1 VNDQSA
7 FTTFLFTDIEGSSRL
22 WEEHPEQ
29 MQGALQR
36 HDRILRDA
44 VLRHH
49 GSVVKS
55 TGDGIH
61 AAFEDPVDALAA
73 TAEFQIALET
83 PDASAGLQLRVRC
96 GIHAGMIERRDGD
109 YFGSAVNRA
118 ARIMNAA
125 HGGQVL
131 TSQAVAELVQG
142 RLPEGMSLRDL
153 GALRL
158 RDLAGAEHV
167 FQLQHGGLR
176 PAFPPL
182 RSLEAVPNNL
192 PQQVTTFIGRE
203 REQEQV
209 KAALRKTRLLT
220 LTGIGGIGKTR
231 LSLQVAA
238 DIVNEYPDGV
248 WFVEL
253 APITDGNL
261 VPQAVATVLGVKEE
275 TGRPLTEALVACL
288 RERQQLLVLDNCEHL
303 VSACA
308 ELAHQLLQAGPRF
321 SILASSREPLNIA
334 GETIYTVPP
343 LSVPGLDGSMATDS
357 IMRFEAVHLFVERAR
372 AMKASFR
379 HSDQCMPAIVE
390 ICRQLDGIPL
400 ALELA
405 AARVRVLSVEQIA
418 ARVNDRFRLLTTGDR
433 TALPR
438 QQTLRAMIDWSYD
451 LLTEKERMLLR
462 RLAVFAGGWTLEAAE
477 SIGSGGGV
485 EQSQVLDLL
494 TDLVDKSLVMVDAEG
509 GRYRLLET
517 VRQYANELLALSG
530 DAEDAR
536 ARHLG
541 YFLRLAEEAWSGLVG
556 PEQGV
561 WLARLDF
568 ERENLLAAHAW
579 CMQSKDGG
587 ELALKL
593 ANSIKQYW
601 VSRGQLGL
609 RYRLVVEALAHAGAQ
624 SRNLARCHGLFNAG
638 QVCYFMGNY
647 DQSIEYLREGLAIAR
662 ELQEHARIEAC
673 LQLLGLSSLGRGDTI
688 AARGYLEEAV
698 VRAREQGNRRE
709 IAAATNG
716 LAQFHRVV
724 GELNAAEPLYE
735 DVLALA
741 REIGDRESAAVAELN
756 LAMVAICKGLAD
768 RARPMLLEAIAIA
781 RDMGS
786 RPTGQ
791 SAIEVTAGMAAK
803 QELWA
808 RAARLFGA
816 AEAQA
821 AQTGLH
827 RDAADEAFLAP
838 LVARARKALGAD
850 SFVAAKLAGGSLS
863 YEAAVLE
870 AEAYLEGKD

>member
-7 FTTFLFTDIEGSSRL
+7 VTTFLFTDIEGSSRL

-29 MQGALQR
+29 MQRALQN

-49 GSVVKS
+49 GVVVKS

-61 AAFEDPVDALAA
+61 AVFQDPLDALEA
-73 TAEFQIALET
+73 TAEFQLALET
-83 PDASAGLQLRVRC
+83 PEASDALQLRVRC
-96 GIHAGMIERRDGD
+96 GVHAGVIERRDGD
-109 YFGSAVNRA
+109 YFGGVVNRA

-131 TSQAVAELVQG
+131 TSQAIAELVQG
-142 RLPEGMSLRDL
+142 RLPDGMSLRDL

-158 RDLAGAEHV
+158 RDLAGAERV
-167 FQLQHGGLR
+167 FQLQHAGLR
-176 PAFPPL
+176 PSFPAL

-203 REQEQV
+203 REHVQI
-209 KAALRKTRLLT
+209 KAALKKTRLLT

-238 DIVNEYPDGV
+238 DVINEFADGV

-253 APITDGNL
+253 APLTDSNL
-261 VPQAVATVLGVKEE
+261 VPQVVATILGVKEDA
-275 TGRPLTEALVACL
+275 GRPLTEALVASV
-288 RERQQLLVLDNCEHL
+288 RERQLLLVLDNCEHL

-308 ELAHQLLQAGPRF
+308 ELARQLLQAGPKL
-321 SILASSREPLNIA
+321 SILVTSREPLNIS
-334 GETIYTVPP
+334 GEAVYTVPP
-343 LSVPGLDGSMATDS
+343 LSIPSLDESMATDA
-357 IMRFEAVHLFVERAR
+357 IMRFEAVHLFVDRAR
-372 AMKASFR
+372 ATQASFR
-379 HSDQCMPAIVE
+379 HSDQDMPAIVE
-390 ICRQLDGIPL
+390 ICQRLDGIPL

-405 AARVRVLSVEQIA
+405 AARVRALSVEEIA
-418 ARVNDRFRLLTTGDR
+418 ARVNDRFRLLTSGNR
-433 TALPR
+433 TAQPR

-451 LLTEKERMLLR
+451 LLHDRERTLLR
-462 RLAVFAGGWTLEAAE
+462 RLAVFAGSWTLEAAE
-477 SIGSGGGV
+477 GVGSGGGI
-485 EQSQVLDLL
+485 EESEVLDLL
-494 TDLVDKSLVMVDAEG
+494 TDLVEKSLVMVDAEG

-517 VRQYANELLALSG
+517 VRQYAHELLAESG
-530 DAEDAR
+530 EMEDAR

-541 YFLRLAEEAWSGLVG
+541 YFLRLAEAAWSGLVG
-556 PEQGV
+556 PQQGV

-579 CMQSKDGG
+579 CMQSKGGG

-609 RYRLVVEALAHAGAQ
+609 RYRLVVEALAHSGAQ

-638 QVCYFMGNY
+638 QVCYFMGDY

-673 LQLLGLSSLGRGDTI
+673 LQLLGLSSLGRGDTT

-698 VRAREQGNRRE
+698 VRARDQGDRRE
-709 IAAATNG
+709 MAAAING

-724 GELNAAEPLYE
+724 GELNAAEPLYQ

-741 REIGDRESAAVAELN
+741 KEIGDRESEAVAELN

-768 RARPMLLEAIAIA
+768 HARPMLLEAIAIA

-791 SAIEVTAGMAAK
+791 SAIEVTAGMAAE
-803 QELWA
+803 QEFWE

-821 AQTGLH
+821 VQTGLR

-838 LVARARKALGAD
+838 LVARALNALGAD
-850 SFVAAKLAGGSLS
+850 SFVAEKIAGGRLS
-863 YEAAVLE
+863 YEAAMLE
-870 AEAYLEGKD
+870 AEAFLEGKD

>member
-1 VNDQSA
+1 MNDQSA
-7 FTTFLFTDIEGSSRL
+7 VTTFLFTDIGGSSRL

-29 MQGALQR
+29 MHRALQN

-49 GSVVKS
+49 GVVVKS

-61 AAFEDPVDALAA
+61 AVFQDPLDALEA
-73 TAEFQIALET
+73 TAEFQLALET
-83 PDASAGLQLRVRC
+83 PEASDALQLRVRC
-96 GIHAGMIERRDGD
+96 GVHAGVIERRDGD
-109 YFGSAVNRA
+109 YFGGVVNRA

-131 TSQAVAELVQG
+131 TSQAIAELVQG
-142 RLPEGMSLRDL
+142 RLPDGMSLRDL

-158 RDLAGAEHV
+158 RDLAGAERV
-167 FQLQHGGLR
+167 FQLQHAGLR
-176 PAFPPL
+176 PSFPAL

-203 REQEQV
+203 REHVQI
-209 KAALRKTRLLT
+209 KAALKKTRLLT

-238 DIVNEYPDGV
+238 DVINEFADGV

-253 APITDGNL
+253 APLTDSNL
-261 VPQAVATVLGVKEE
+261 VPQVVATILGVKEDA
-275 TGRPLTEALVACL
+275 GRPLTEALVASV
-288 RERQQLLVLDNCEHL
+288 RERQLLLVLDNCEHL

-308 ELAHQLLQAGPRF
+308 ELARQLLQAGPKL
-321 SILASSREPLNIA
+321 SILVTSREPLNIS
-334 GETIYTVPP
+334 GEAVYTVPP
-343 LSVPGLDGSMATDS
+343 LSIPSLDESMATDA
-357 IMRFEAVHLFVERAR
+357 IMRFEAVHLFVDRAR
-372 AMKASFR
+372 ATQASFR
-379 HSDQCMPAIVE
+379 HSDQDMPAIVE
-390 ICRQLDGIPL
+390 ICQRLDGIPL

-405 AARVRVLSVEQIA
+405 AARVRALSVEEIA
-418 ARVNDRFRLLTTGDR
+418 ARVNDRFRLLTSGNR
-433 TALPR
+433 TAQPR

-451 LLTEKERMLLR
+451 LLHDRERTLLR
-462 RLAVFAGGWTLEAAE
+462 RLAVFAGSWTLEAAE
-477 SIGSGGGV
+477 GVGSGGGI
-485 EQSQVLDLL
+485 EESEVLDLL
-494 TDLVDKSLVMVDAEG
+494 TDLVEKSLVMVDAEG

-517 VRQYANELLALSG
+517 VRQYAHELLAESG
-530 DAEDAR
+530 EMEDAR

-541 YFLRLAEEAWSGLVG
+541 YFLRLAEAAWSGLVG
-556 PEQGV
+556 PQQGV

-579 CMQSKDGG
+579 CMQSKGGG

-609 RYRLVVEALAHAGAQ
+609 RYRLVVEALAHSGAQ

-638 QVCYFMGNY
+638 QVCYFMGDY

-673 LQLLGLSSLGRGDTI
+673 LQLLGLSSLGRGDTT

-698 VRAREQGNRRE
+698 VRARDQGDRRE
-709 IAAATNG
+709 MAAAING

-724 GELNAAEPLYE
+724 GELNAAEPLYQ

-741 REIGDRESAAVAELN
+741 KEIGDRESEAVAELN

-768 RARPMLLEAIAIA
+768 HARPMLLEAIAIA

-791 SAIEVTAGMAAK
+791 SAIEVTAGMAAE
-803 QELWA
+803 QEFWE

-821 AQTGLH
+821 VQTGLR

-838 LVARARKALGAD
+838 LVARALNALGAD
-850 SFVAAKLAGGSLS
+850 SFVAEKIAGGRLS
-863 YEAAVLE
+863 YEAAMLE
-870 AEAYLEGKD
+870 AEAFLEGKD